1 LIEAEKLTL
10 SAAIKQVP
18 HQISGHEGSCGS
30 LGTSPGAPET
40 SQVQISPL
48 AHLQPRSAGNGTPL
62 NQNLPPSA
70 NVKIPQITTNPFLVF
85 LTVNTNEE
93 YRLAQIKTNGVHDDN
108 FFEELKREYTR
119 LRGWI
124 RRVFS
129 IWRYAGSDF
138 SKVCDYTLRYLKAA
152 VNFETLG

>member
-10 SAAIKQVP
+10 SAAIKHVP
-18 HQISGHEGSCGS
+18 HQIPGHGGSGNS
-30 LGTSPGAPET
+30 LGASPGVPKT
-40 SQVQISPL
+40 SQVQIPPL
-48 AHLQPRSAGNGTPL
+48 AHLQPGIAGNGTPL
-62 NQNLPPSA
+62 IQNLPPSA
-70 NVKIPQITTNPFLVF
+70 NVKIPQITANPFLVF
-85 LTVNTNEE
+85 LTVNINEE

-138 SKVCDYTLRYLKAA
+138 SKVCDYSLRYLKAL